1 MSINSSDT
9 RTTEISIKCGRVFL
23 RPDNILCIDL
33 KEDYVVEMTDQD
45 EINNAIGKV
54 ANGGK
59 YLVLIVGGKYTSF
72 SQEVIENSAAPQ
84 NFKHTLADAF
94 IINSTHQRL
103 LANFYVKVVKP
114 PVPTRYFERQEEA
127 VEWLQS
133 LFKK

>member
-1 MSINSSDT
+1 MSVNSSNT
-9 RTTEISIKCGRVFL
+9 RTTELSIKCGKVFL

-33 KEDYVVEMTDQD
+33 KEDHVVEMTDQD
-45 EINNAIGKV
+45 DINAAIGKI
-54 ANGGK
+54 ANGNK
-59 YLVLIVGGKYTSF
+59 YLILTIGGKYTSF

-94 IINSTHQRL
+94 VINSTHQRL

-114 PVPTRYFERQEEA
+114 PVPTRYFEKQEEA
-127 VEWLQS
+127 IKWLHS